1 MRRFVVLVGLV
12 FAIAACGGGGSGGG
26 AANGPA
32 GDPAGAVTGFV
43 NTIKAHQFDKLP
55 ALVCAAQKD
64 AVLGGLTGGS
74 SSVQQALLSAMSF
87 DVQNLD
93 VRQTSLNG
101 DNAVVHVTGKI
112 VTTVDANKA
121 KDAIKQLL
129 GGQATDDQVNQMI
142 AAMNTTRDLDSDVNV
157 VKENG
162 GWVVCSNLVNEAT
175 G

>member
-12 FAIAACGGGGSGGG
+12 FAIAACGGGSGGG

-43 NTIKAHQFDKLP
+43 NTIKAHAFDKLP

-64 AVLGGLTGGS
+64 KVLAGLTGGS
-74 SSVQQALLSAMSF
+74 SSVTQALMSAMSF
-87 DVQNLD
+87 DVQNLN
-93 VRQTSLNG
+93 VQQTSVSG
-101 DNAVVHVTGKI
+101 DSAVVHVTGKV

-121 KDAIKQLL
+121 KDAVKQLL
-129 GGQATDDQVNQMI
+129 GSQATDDQVNQII
-142 AAMNTTRDLDSDVNV
+142 ASMNTTRDLDSDVNV